1 MSWFIL
7 LSPVYLYHQLF
18 IFQRHCFCVILLLV
32 KPYLWNKCWTPK
44 PGILPEGL
52 YFSTVSPL
60 NFSLYLGYGV
70 QVSSV
75 QLLSH
80 VWLFATPWS
89 AACQASL
96 TITNSWSLLKLMSIE
111 SLIPSNHFILCCP
124 LLLLP
129 SIFPSIRVFS
139 NESVLRIRWPKYWH
153 FSFSINPSN
162 ECSGLIS
169 FKIDW
174 FDLLAVQRT
183 LKSLLWHHNTK
194 ASVLQHS
201 AFSMVQLTSVHDY
214 WINHSFDYMDLCQQS
229 DVSAL

>member
-139 NESVLRIRWPKYWH
+139 NESVLHIRWPKYST
-153 FSFSINPSN
+153 FNFSISPSN
-162 ECSGLIS
+162 ENSGLIS
-169 FKIDW
+169 FRIDW
-174 FDLLAVQRT
+174 LGLLKSKGLSRVFSNTTVQSISFLELSFLYDLT
-183 LKSLLWHHNTK
+183 LKSIYYYWKKQSWLAGPLLEK
-194 ASVLQHS
+194 
-201 AFSMVQLTSVHDY
+201 
-214 WINHSFDYMDLCQQS
+214 
-229 DVSAL
+229 